1 MSHQWIALN
10 QLEKSPQNV
19 RRTNP
24 KMGLEELK
32 ASILA
37 HGLLQNLVVVPA
49 GKKKYEVIAGGRRLE
64 ALRLLESEGK
74 LFADHEVPC
83 QIAEQEQAAE
93 LSLAENTVR
102 LAMHPADQFEAFAAL
117 IKQEMT
123 AGQVAQRF
131 GVEESLVLKRMK
143 LARVAPALI
152 EAYRKDDLSL
162 ESLMAFTIT
171 DDHKRQLKAF
181 KSLQDWQKNDP
192 SAIRD
197 ILTEKMI
204 EAKSKLALFVGL
216 DAYMKAGGSTRAD
229 LFGEEVYLEKPAL
242 LQRLAED
249 KLTGIRRELEAE
261 GWGWIEVNPDRDWN
275 AIYRCERLEPRLVAA
290 PSELID
296 LKNQLDSKR
305 LEIELALDE
314 NSPDEM
320 LEQHDSLS
328 RQMDDIEEQ
337 LAAFVGFDAAH
348 MPLAGCFVSI
358 DPDGSVV
365 LDKGL
370 VKPEHRKA
378 LAKLLGN
385 DADDGTSSQA
395 KPKNPLPQTLRRD
408 LASYRV
414 QAAQVEIAKHPAIA
428 FDLLAFKVASQILDQ
443 RPLAGGPDVQFRRS
457 VLTPAVQKELT
468 LAAEALA
475 AIGNFLPADWRTPES
490 EAERFEAFRA
500 LPQTAKLEWLAYCVA
515 LTLQPGLAGADGEDD
530 SAYEAALSLT
540 SSSVAG
546 YWRPGKE
553 SFLAR
558 INRESLLAVARDT
571 LGEAWSQSH
580 AKEKKSVL
588 VEKLDRAFANPDK
601 QGKTAGQMEK
611 LRSWLPSGM
620 EFGIAPAAKPAK
632 ARKDKAA

>member
-1 MSHQWIALN
+1 MFDHQWIALN
-10 QLEKSPQNV
+10 QLEISPQNV

-64 ALRLLESEGK
+64 ALRSLHNEGK
-74 LFADHEVPC
+74 LTADHAVPC

-117 IKQEMT
+117 IDKGAT
-123 AGQVAQRF
+123 AGQVAHRF

-143 LARVAPALI
+143 LARVAPSLI

-162 ESLMAFTIT
+162 ECLMAFTIT
-171 DDHKRQLKAF
+171 DDQRRQLKVF
-181 KSLQDWQKNDP
+181 KSLQDWQKKDP

-197 ILTEKMI
+197 ILTEKMVDSQ
-204 EAKSKLALFVGL
+204 SKLALFVGL
-216 DAYMKAGGSTRAD
+216 DAYVKAGGSTRAD

-242 LQRLAED
+242 LQRLAEE
-249 KLTGIRRELEAE
+249 KLTGIRSGLEAE
-261 GWGWIEVNPDRDWN
+261 GWGWIEVNPERDWS
-275 AIYRCERLEPRLVAA
+275 AIYRCERLQPRLVDA
-290 PSELID
+290 PTELID
-296 LKNQLDSKR
+296 LKSQLDAK
-305 LEIELALDE
+305 LEEIESALDE
-314 NSPDEM
+314 EESDEM
-320 LEQHDSLS
+320 LEQRESINNQLEAVD
-328 RQMDDIEEQ
+328 QQ
-337 LAAFVGFDAAH
+337 LAAFVGFDAVH
-348 MPLAGCFVSI
+348 MPLAGCFLSI
-358 DPDGSVV
+358 DPDGSVS

-378 LAKLLGN
+378 LAKLLGK
-385 DADDGTSSQA
+385 DAVDGVDSKA
-395 KPKNPLPQTLRRD
+395 KRKNPFPETLRRD
-408 LASYRV
+408 LAGYRLQV
-414 QAAQVEIAKHPAIA
+414 AQVEIAKHPAIA
-428 FDLLAFKVASQILDQ
+428 FDLLAFNVASQILDQ
-443 RPLAGGPDVQFRRS
+443 RPLRGGADVQFRRHA
-457 VLTPAVQKELT
+457 LPPAVQKEST
-468 LAAEALA
+468 LAAAALA
-475 AIGNFLPADWRTPES
+475 AIEKLLPADWRIPES

-500 LPQTAKLEWLAYCVA
+500 LPQSAKLEWLAYCMA
-515 LTLQPGLAGADGEDD
+515 LTLKPQLAGDGEDD

-540 SSSVAG
+540 ASSVAG
-546 YWRPGKE
+546 YWRPGNE

-580 AKEKKSVL
+580 GSEKKSVL

-601 QGKTAGQMEK
+601 LGKTAGQIEK

-632 ARKDKAA
+632 ARKEKAA